1 MADRTDRHHDLIV
14 FGATSFVGEILT
26 RHLVDRH
33 GSTGPLRWA
42 IAGRNPS
49 KLAEVAER
57 TSAAVDQI
65 VVDAASA
72 DDMALLAAQTRV
84 VVSTVGPY
92 ATYGSELVAAAAAAG
107 TDYCDLTGEPHWM
120 RRMIDAHGSTATE
133 SGARIVH
140 ACGFDSI
147 PSDLGVWFLQ
157 QAAIERFGRP
167 LHRIAM
173 RVRSMKGGP
182 SGGTLASMHNVMDEL
197 RSDPSLR
204 KVLTNPYSLAPDG
217 MRSGVRQPDVRV
229 PARDDLFDE
238 WVAPFVMASVNTK
251 VVHRTNALL
260 DHVYGADFA
269 YDEATLMGSGPA
281 GALKAGGLTAGL
293 GGFMAASAVRP
304 VRDLLTGRVLPAPGE
319 GPTPEEQLAGRFDI
333 RFRGRTAEGQGLAAR
348 VTGDRDPGYGSTA
361 KMLGE
366 AALLLTE
373 DERRGQGS
381 GGFHTPATA
390 FGDALIEALQEHAGL
405 TFDIDP
411 TFE

>member
-1 MADRTDRHHDLIV
+1 MTDRTDRPCDLVV

-26 RHLVDRH
+26 RHLVERH
-33 GSTGPLRWA
+33 GTTGSLRWA
-42 IAGRNPS
+42 VAGRNPA
-49 KLAEVAER
+49 KLADVAER

-65 VVDAASA
+65 VADAGSA
-72 DDMALLAAQTRV
+72 EDMAHLAAQTRV

-120 RRMIDAHGSTATE
+120 RRMIDAHGSTAAE

-157 QAAIERFGRP
+157 QEAIERFGRP
-167 LHRIAM
+167 LQRIAM

-197 RSDPSLR
+197 REDPSLR

-217 MRSGVRQPDVRV
+217 MRSGIRQPDVRV

-260 DHVYGADFA
+260 NHVYGADFA
-269 YDEATLMGSGPA
+269 YDEGMLMGGGPA

-319 GPTPEEQLAGRFDI
+319 GPTPEEQRNGRFDI
-333 RFRGRTAEGQGLAAR
+333 RFRGRTDDGRKLGAR

-366 AALLLTE
+366 AAVLLS
-373 DERRGQGS
+373 DASRRREGS

-390 FGDALIEALQEHAGL
+390 MGDDLIAALQAHAGL
-405 TFDIDP
+405 TFEIDASS
-411 TFE
+411 

>member
-1 MADRTDRHHDLIV
+1 MTDRSDRPYDLVV

-26 RHLVDRH
+26 RHLVERH
-33 GSTGPLRWA
+33 GSTGPLAWA
-42 IAGRNPS
+42 IAGRNPA
-49 KLAEVAER
+49 KLADVAER
-57 TSAAVDQI
+57 TRAGVEQI
-65 VVDAASA
+65 VADAGSA
-72 DDMALLAAQTRV
+72 DDMADLVGKTRA

-92 ATYGSELVAAAAAAG
+92 ATYGSELVAAAASAG

-120 RRMIDAHGSTATE
+120 RRMIDEHGETAKA

-157 QAAIERFGRP
+157 QEAQARFGRP
-167 LHRIAM
+167 LQRVAM
-173 RVRSMKGGP
+173 RVRTMKGGP

-197 RSDPSLR
+197 RADPSLR
-204 KVLTNPYSLAPDG
+204 KVLMNPYSLAPEG

-229 PARDDLFDE
+229 PARDELFDQ

-260 DHVYGADFA
+260 DHAYGADFA
-269 YDEATLMGSGPA
+269 YDEATLMGPGPA

-319 GPTPEEQLAGRFDI
+319 GPSPEEQLAGRFDI
-333 RFRGRTAEGQGLAAR
+333 RFRGRTDDGRTLASR
-348 VTGDRDPGYGSTA
+348 VTGDRDPGYGSTG

-366 AALLLTE
+366 AAVLLVDPAHRSE
-373 DERRGQGS
+373 GS

-390 FGDALIEALQEHAGL
+390 LGNHLIDALRDHAGL
-405 TFDIDP
+405 TFDLDDDV
-411 TFE
+411 